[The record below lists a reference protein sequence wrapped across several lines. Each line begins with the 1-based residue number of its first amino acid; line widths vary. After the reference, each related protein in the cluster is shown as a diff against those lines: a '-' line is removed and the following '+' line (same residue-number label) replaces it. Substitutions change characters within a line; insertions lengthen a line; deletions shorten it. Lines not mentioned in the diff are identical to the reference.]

1 MGPTVYLGVY
11 FSLIQI
17 DINIIA
23 SNKNKIVG
31 REEGRTEGRTEG
43 REEGRKERRKK
54 GLNGGRTEGQ

>member
-23 SNKNKIVG
+23 SYKNKIVG
-31 REEGRTEGRTEG
+31 REEGRTEG